1 MPAYYLWEQGKKRG
15 SRPSDDTPKKQS
27 NRRKGHRWTQE
38 EADKLVELVREHGA
52 TNWKQLKELGSDVFQ
67 ETRRA
72 IDLKD
77 KWRNLVK
84 HKHVEPLH

>member
-1 MPAYYLWEQGKKRG
+1 M
-15 SRPSDDTPKKQS
+15 
-27 NRRKGHRWTQE
+27 
-38 EADKLVELVREHGA
+38 ELVREHGA

>member
-1 MPAYYLWEQGKKRG
+1 M
-15 SRPSDDTPKKQS
+15 
-27 NRRKGHRWTQE
+27 
-38 EADKLVELVREHGA
+38 ELVREYGA